1 MGFKSRDEFEIDDNW
16 ESEKDLKVGDENK
29 FVREKWST
37 AWENDTKRKVLLGAQ
52 VRNGDL
58 TLVALLKRKTMDM
71 KYELL
76 HGPRYGVWLK
86 VAPFGGDEYGKEPPS
101 MLMTAFP

>member
-1 MGFKSRDEFEIDDNW
+1 MRISLW
-16 ESEKDLKVGDENK
+16 EKYE
-29 FVREKWST
+29 VRHGKM
-37 AWENDTKRKVLLGAQ
+37 TKRKVLLGAQ

-76 HGPRYGVWLK
+76 HGPRYGV
-86 VAPFGGDEYGKEPPS
+86 
-101 MLMTAFP
+101 